1 MGEGINGG
9 PGRKKEDRGKVD
21 DKKEE
26 EDEKPKLSGQGRSGN
41 EENKAAHLTAVT
53 SGGPKS
59 KKMTTHKLVGVSDEI
74 QLD

>member
-1 MGEGINGG
+1 MWSSDEDESEVNIN
-9 PGRKKEDRGKVD
+9 DLWN

-41 EENKAAHLTAVT
+41 EENKATHLTAVT